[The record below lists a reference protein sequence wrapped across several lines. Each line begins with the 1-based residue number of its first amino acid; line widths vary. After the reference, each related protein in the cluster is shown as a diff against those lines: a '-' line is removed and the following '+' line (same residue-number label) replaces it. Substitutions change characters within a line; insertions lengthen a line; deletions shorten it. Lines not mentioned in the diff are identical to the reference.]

1 MLFSISF
8 KVRTKL
14 VKTKIEI
21 SRHILVPKHVKLSDK
36 EKKEVLE
43 KFNSTL
49 RELPKIF
56 KDDPAVINLNAV
68 PGDVIKIMRQSPT
81 SGDAVFYR
89 VVLNE

>member
-1 MLFSISF
+1 MLFSISSR
-8 KVRTKL
+8 VSIKL

-21 SRHILVPKHVKLSDK
+21 SKHILVPKHVKLSDK

-49 RELPKIF
+49 RELPKIL

>member
-49 RELPKIF
+49 RELPKIL

>member
-1 MLFSISF
+1 MSI
-8 KVRTKL
+8 KL

-21 SRHILVPKHVKLSDK
+21 SKHILVPKHVKLSDK

-49 RELPKIF
+49 RELPKIL